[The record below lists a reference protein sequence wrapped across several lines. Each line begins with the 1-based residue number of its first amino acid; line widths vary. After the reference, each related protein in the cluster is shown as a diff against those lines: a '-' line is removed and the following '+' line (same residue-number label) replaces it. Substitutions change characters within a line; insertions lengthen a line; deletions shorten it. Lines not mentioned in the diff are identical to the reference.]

1 MSFRVSA
8 NWWLG
13 QRTCLHHKAHC
24 IFIEELGH
32 SGYPILVFASC
43 IWFNRKFWKQP
54 PIMPPKY
61 MEIRSAIDATVLLSI
76 KDSMLLTDPN
86 IIVSKSELQLP
97 Y

>member
-32 SGYPILVFASC
+32 SGYPILVLHRSIVCMTVSSIIHTTRAAAIIHSLLLRFQV
-43 IWFNRKFWKQP
+43 WF
-54 PIMPPKY
+54 
-61 MEIRSAIDATVLLSI
+61 LLDLQNT
-76 KDSMLLTDPN
+76 KEN
-86 IIVSKSELQLP
+86 IQ
-97 Y
+97 